1 MTETEQIAAE
11 VEAPAQST
19 GSRQARLRVSRV
31 DPWSVMKTSFL
42 LSLGLAIV
50 VVVALLLIWL
60 LLTAFG
66 VFDSINKTV
75 SDVAGP
81 TSGIDVLEVLSFGR
95 VVGYSLLLAVFEV
108 VMTSVLATLVAG
120 IYNATAG
127 LTGGFE
133 LTLSED

>member
-1 MTETEQIAAE
+1 VTGTEQVTEEE
-11 VEAPAQST
+11 VGPVPASAP
-19 GSRQARLRVSRV
+19 RQARLRVSRV

-50 VVVALLLIWL
+50 VVVSLLLVWL

-66 VFDSINKTV
+66 VFESINKTV
-75 SDVAGP
+75 NDVAGP
-81 TSGIDVLEVLSFGR
+81 TSGIDVMDMLSFGR

-127 LTGGFE
+127 FTGGFE

>member
-1 MTETEQIAAE
+1 MTETEQIADV
-11 VEAPAQST
+11 VEAPAKAT
-19 GSRQARLRVSRV
+19 GPRQARLRVSRV

-81 TSGIDVLEVLSFGR
+81 TSGIDVLEALSFGR
-95 VVGYSLLLAVFEV
+95 VVGYALLLAVFEV